1 MVVDA
6 EWFIKNFKEL
16 DIIPSTI
23 YNMEVIKRG
32 SKMEEDVLRD
42 ADFLNHTVEV
52 LIDQPRAV
60 SHGDYAEANLYAK
73 KIREL
78 EHDCN

>member
-1 MVVDA
+1 
-6 EWFIKNFKEL
+6 
-16 DIIPSTI
+16 
-23 YNMEVIKRG
+23 MEVIKRG

-52 LIDQPRAV
+52 LIDQLHEAV

>member
-1 MVVDA
+1 MPNGLS
-6 EWFIKNFKEL
+6 KTLRL
-16 DIIPSTI
+16 DTIPSTI

-52 LIDQPRAV
+52 LIDQLHEAV